1 VTEDKIVDFDTL
13 FAKRATHIKPGLQ
26 RIERSYEFLKRPAA
40 RIPAA
45 LIGGTNGKGSTSGF
59 LWYLFALNQR
69 NIGLYSS
76 PHLAAFSERCQLSL
90 TPCDDNELAEVWR
103 QLQQE
108 LPPDHYD
115 ELSFFEIAT
124 LLAFQLFQQK
134 AADFQVLEVGL
145 GGRWDATNVSD
156 PLVSALVSVS
166 KDHQEYLGSDLIG
179 IMNEKL
185 GIMRPGR
192 PLFWGNG
199 GEVCEVPG
207 YREHLL
213 QQTAKNNVPL
223 YEAGRDF
230 GYDAASETI
239 VVNLPDLPLCSLPI
253 QKLLKKTPL
262 FLRRNLALAA
272 AMYHYLQQTLGNE
285 KWKPLNEIWPL
296 LCEGQAP
303 APVTLY
309 GRSQRLKVLSA
320 RGPVR
325 LILDVSHNPDGA
337 QAFLTGLA
345 SRGLETP
352 MPALVCILKDK
363 EMNRILDVLRSR
375 LHPVILFGIEHE
387 RAWQPELLDVR
398 HRDLPFYTS
407 FQEAFQEA
415 LVRWNPADAPWAI
428 CGSVL
433 AVGQILQHF
442 DSAPKNGISLER
454 CLSGDW

>member
-1 VTEDKIVDFDTL
+1 VTEDKFVDFDTL
-13 FAKRATHIKPGLQ
+13 FAKRSTHIKPGLQ

-59 LWYLFALNQR
+59 LWYLFALSQR
-69 NIGLYSS
+69 NIGLFSS

-90 TPCDDNELAEVWR
+90 TPCDDAVLADVWR

-108 LPPDHYD
+108 LPLDHYD
-115 ELSFFEIAT
+115 ELSFFEITT

-192 PLFWGNG
+192 PLFWGRG

-213 QQTAKNNVPL
+213 QQTAKQNVPL
-223 YEAGRDF
+223 YEADRDF

-239 VVNLPDLPLCSLPI
+239 AINLPNLPLCSLPI

-272 AMYHYLQQTLGNE
+272 AMYHYLQQTLGDE

-309 GRSQRLKVLSA
+309 GRSQRLKVPSA

-363 EMNRILDVLRSR
+363 DMNRILDVLRSR

-387 RAWQPELLDVR
+387 RAWQPELLDAR